1 MRMDWIIYGVLFIL
15 VILLGTYYKKLQQQ
29 KIFLEHFNEKY
40 RNNSVL
46 KSYDTYNQ
54 SYTNLVKKNN
64 ALQND
69 IVNNKYGSYYDTI
82 YSNFFRLNKDSGK
95 LVPEINRRAG
105 ILQTNSN
112 NFKQELAKD
121 ASFIDNNKNQIID
134 KYNKQT
140 DKTFSNLNK
149 PSVKPDENA
158 NCAYWAGIGECKKN
172 PGYMLYRCATSC
184 DKIQNNITIIPS
196 GTQNMTAY
204 RGKFGII
211 YQITVTGSTR
221 GGSVWGTDTYTD
233 DSYIPMAAVHAG
245 LTSNEQTT
253 NVFIEMMNAQSS
265 YSGTSRNG
273 VQTHNYGNWGGTYKF
288 VKPDISIK
296 NIVENLYKKHLVP
309 SVGDYAAGLSNNN
322 KELVDGINNK
332 YNKVLQ
338 KTSGFLNGQE
348 LSFSQRMEAD
358 VKTALDNKKKKLP
371 SQDLSNNPGILVR
384 IYSSATPIKDT
395 NTFGKLTNE
404 YVVPAINYYM
414 TSTLDSFFNNKKL
427 SFEKLDKT
435 NCVFGRIPFPGA
447 SGNGYKYLGN
457 FDTYEQCARSANI
470 DSNAKA
476 ITIHG
481 NNSGGYSRQCYSIN
495 DNNTRVINQADTT
508 CGIISSL
515 GIHRYLEFL
524 GNISI
529 PNDASIIEFKLES
542 AVGSRLY
549 FAGSLIIDDFQP
561 NKSVDRNSSV
571 TYVVG
576 GQKVPFKLQALEGL
590 DNTNSYIILKWRINQ
605 KGSYTPIPIEYYFLP
620 NLKPNLKTN

>member
-1 MRMDWIIYGVLFIL
+1 MPMDWIIYVVLFIL

-29 KIFLEHFNEKY
+29 KSFLEEHFDEKY

-46 KSYDTYNQ
+46 RSYDTYNQ
-54 SYTNLVKKNN
+54 SYNNLVKKNDV
-64 ALQND
+64 LQKD
-69 IVNNKYGSYYDTI
+69 IVNHKYGFYYDTI
-82 YSNFFRLNKDSGK
+82 YSNFFRLNKDSEK
-95 LVPEINRRAG
+95 LVPEINRRAD
-105 ILQTNSN
+105 ILEKKTND
-112 NFKQELAKD
+112 FKQEVAKD
-121 ASFIDNNKNQIID
+121 AGFIDNNKNQIID

-149 PSVKPDENA
+149 PND
-158 NCAYWAGIGECKKN
+158 
-172 PGYMLYRCATSC
+172 
-184 DKIQNNITIIPS
+184 QNITIISS
-196 GTQNMTAY
+196 GTQNMMGY
-204 RGKFGII
+204 RGKFGTI

-221 GGSVWGTDTYTD
+221 GGTVWGYNLQGYTD

-245 LTSNEQTT
+245 VVSVGQTT
-253 NVFIEMMNAQSS
+253 DVFIQMMNAQNS
-265 YSGTSRNG
+265 YTGFSYNG
-273 VQTHNYGNWGGTYKF
+273 VQSHNYGYWGGTYKF

-296 NIVENLYKKHLVP
+296 NTVETLYKKHLVP
-309 SVGDYAAGLSNNN
+309 SVSDYADNLSNN
-322 KELVDGINNK
+322 KEAVEGVNTRYSK
-332 YNKVLQ
+332 GLQ
-338 KTSGFLNGQE
+338 KASGILNGQE
-348 LSFSQRMEAD
+348 LSFAQRMESD
-358 VKTALDNKKKKLP
+358 VKQALNNKKKSLP

-384 IYSSATPIKDT
+384 IYSSPNPIKDI

-414 TSTLDSFFNNKKL
+414 TSTMDSFFNNKKL

-435 NCVFGRIPFPGA
+435 NCVYGRIPQPGA

-457 FDTYEQCARSANI
+457 FDTYEQCIQSPNI

-481 NNSGGYSRQCYSIN
+481 NNSGGYSKQCYSIN
-495 DNNTRVINQADTT
+495 DNNTRVTNQADTT
-508 CGIISSL
+508 CGIISAL

-529 PNDASIIEFKLES
+529 PNDAYMLEFKLES

-549 FAGSLIIDDFQP
+549 FAGSLIIDDFQS

-571 TYVVG
+571 NYVVG

-605 KGSYTPIPIEYYFLP
+605 KGSYTPIPVEYYFLP
-620 NLKPNLKTN
+620 NLKPNFKQN